1 MANPILESGKVAGVA
16 ESSRP
21 SPRRS
26 ATGLSQFHVAGPAG
40 LKSAAFLAASL
51 AIYLVLAGWVA
62 RTKAPWCDEGAFANP
77 AYNLAF
83 HGYMGS
89 SVLEPSGHYLNA
101 YLKGIRERTY
111 DVVPNHLV
119 ALAVWFRVF
128 GFSLFTMR
136 AYSIC
141 WGAAILLT
149 FFYLLRRL
157 FPDPWVARLAS
168 LLMAVDFMIQWTT
181 ADGRMEAPACAL
193 ALGSLA
199 AYLFFRERDLST
211 AVLVSQVLAAAAM
224 FTHPNALIIVLTVLV
239 LAWRDDRKRFQLRHV
254 LLAILPYLV
263 FAELWAIYI
272 LQNTSDFAAQFFANA
287 AGRSSTRW
295 KMIFQP
301 WRAIYFEAARHF
313 GNYRASGLW
322 AGVMNPWMT
331 AIPFIYLA
339 AMAGLLRNRSQ
350 SPAAKKAFLAC
361 TVTVV
366 LGMTFL
372 NGVKAPAY
380 LLYAVPFYDAVL
392 AVWLVDLWKGGA
404 PSRLAAGLLTCAFV
418 SIQLAT
424 TIQHIRADEYG
435 REYLPAVQAVNNER
449 AAGKSIAGTAALGF
463 GLGFQGF
470 ADDWRLGLYSGLK
483 PDVIVLDR
491 SYREFTRRFETDEP
505 RVFSHVVA
513 MLTSDYRLSARYGT
527 FWIFERVPAE
537 VGKPAPWLDI
547 SGIGL
552 KERGKR
558 AEYLFEQLALSPATQ
573 GFTETIHHDSRDY

>member
-1 MANPILESGKVAGVA
+1 M
-16 ESSRP
+16 
-21 SPRRS
+21 RRFEGQ
-26 ATGLSQFHVAGPAG
+26 TG
-40 LKSAAFLAASL
+40 LKSGALLAASVV
-51 AIYLVLAGWVA
+51 IYLVLAGWIA

-89 SVLEPSGHYLNA
+89 NVLEPSGHYLNA
-101 YLKGIRERTY
+101 YLQGIRERTY

-119 ALAVWFRVF
+119 ALAGWFRVF

-157 FPDPWVARLAS
+157 FPDPWVAPLAS
-168 LLMAVDFMIQWTT
+168 LLMAVDFVIQWTT

-199 AYLFFRERDLST
+199 AWLFFRERDLST
-211 AVLVSQVLAAAAM
+211 AVLVSQFLAAAAV
-224 FTHPNALIIVLTVLV
+224 FTHPNALIILLAVFV
-239 LAWRDDRKRFQLRHV
+239 LAWRDDRKRFQLKHL
-254 LLAILPYLV
+254 LLASLPY
-263 FAELWAIYI
+263 FIFGELWSIYI

-287 AGRSSTRW
+287 AGRGSSRW
-295 KMIFQP
+295 KMILQP

-322 AGVMNPWMT
+322 AGVMNPWMIT
-331 AIPFIYLA
+331 IPLIYLA
-339 AMAGLLRNRSQ
+339 AMVGFLRKRRQYSASTQVFLL
-350 SPAAKKAFLAC
+350 C
-361 TVTVV
+361 TVIVV

-372 NGVKAPAY
+372 NGLKAPAY

-392 AVWLVDLWKGGA
+392 AVWLLDLWKGGLHLRPVA
-404 PSRLAAGLLTCAFV
+404 GALASAFV
-418 SIQLAT
+418 AIQLST
-424 TIQHIRADEYG
+424 SVQHIRADEYG
-435 REYLPAVQAVNNER
+435 HEYLPAVQAVKNER
-449 AAGKSIAGTAALGF
+449 AVGKSIVGTSALGF
-463 GLGFQGF
+463 GAGFQGF

-483 PDVIVLDR
+483 PDVVVLDR

-505 RVFSHVVA
+505 LVFAHVLTT
-513 MLTSDYRLSARYGT
+513 LTSDYRLSARYGT
-527 FWIFERVPAE
+527 FWIFERAPAAQ
-537 VGKPAPWLDI
+537 GKSAPWLDT

-552 KERGKR
+552 KEKGKR
-558 AEYLFEQLALSPATQ
+558 AEYLFEQLALSPTLQ
-573 GFTETIHHDSRDY
+573 GSTETATKTTHHDSRDY